1 LSPLAAQDTPTLRG
15 LERIP
20 SLEGRIRAIETFV
33 DRRYYDAAGMMYS
46 HSNWREERPF
56 VASDFSAQ
64 DSTIP
69 GPEPHAWLSYEN
81 SVMVAGLFLSAQC
94 YRFEATGEA
103 AALDLA
109 RRAFEAIS
117 ANYALTENRPT
128 GAAGVRQK
136 AGIVEQPVAGQR
148 REAGI
153 LCKPYYG
160 QVTDHT
166 STEQHFWPV
175 VGLYRYWKHAPAE
188 LRPRIAQ
195 MLREVSERWRR
206 GYRINFFGETW
217 DFEQSYPR
225 AQRHMFSWAVMHRLA
240 YEVTGCDEDG
250 NVWAGM
256 GWVGDGYDGVHV
268 FAPDGTRI
276 GMIRPAAMLASL
288 SADPSLRAVAQAV
301 EASTMAII
309 EAAAA

>member
-1 LSPLAAQDTPTLRG
+1 MISRRETDVVAPATGVSAAGWSGAVRSAAGDGSTPRRERRWMPSVLLLGLLATVPAAAGEGPTLRG
-15 LERIP
+15 LEGIP
-20 SLEGRIRAIETFV
+20 SLEGRVRAIETFV

-56 VASDFSAQ
+56 VASDFSAR

-69 GPEPHAWLSYEN
+69 GPEAHAWLSYEN
-81 SVMVAGLFLSAQC
+81 SVMVAGLFLSSQC
-94 YRFEATGEA
+94 YRYEATGEA

-109 RRAFEAIS
+109 RRAFEAIN

-148 REAGI
+148 REAGFF
-153 LCKPYYG
+153 CKPYYG

-175 VGLYRYWKHAPAE
+175 VGLYRYYKHAPAE

-206 GYRINFFGETW
+206 GYRINFFGET
-217 DFEQSYPR
+217 
-225 AQRHMFSWAVMHRLA
+225 
-240 YEVTGCDEDG
+240 
-250 NVWAGM
+250 
-256 GWVGDGYDGVHV
+256 
-268 FAPDGTRI
+268 
-276 GMIRPAAMLASL
+276 
-288 SADPSLRAVAQAV
+288 
-301 EASTMAII
+301 
-309 EAAAA
+309 